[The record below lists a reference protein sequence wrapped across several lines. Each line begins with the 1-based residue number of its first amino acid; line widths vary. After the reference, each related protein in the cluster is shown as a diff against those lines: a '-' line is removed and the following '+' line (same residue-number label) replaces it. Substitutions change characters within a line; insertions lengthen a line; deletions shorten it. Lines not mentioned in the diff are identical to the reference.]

1 MSTSIH
7 PYKGYLNTHYRV
19 FVKGEIPLS
28 FQVYSA
34 DKEDGQAVLDGV
46 VEPNQPYSINLQS
59 AGEYVIKFYWC
70 PLKHF

>member
-1 MSTSIH
+1 MTVSIH
-7 PYKGYLNTHYRV
+7 PYKGYLNTQFRV
-19 FVKGEIPLS
+19 FIKGEIPLS

-46 VEPNQPYSINLQS
+46 
-59 AGEYVIKFYWC
+59 IKFYWC